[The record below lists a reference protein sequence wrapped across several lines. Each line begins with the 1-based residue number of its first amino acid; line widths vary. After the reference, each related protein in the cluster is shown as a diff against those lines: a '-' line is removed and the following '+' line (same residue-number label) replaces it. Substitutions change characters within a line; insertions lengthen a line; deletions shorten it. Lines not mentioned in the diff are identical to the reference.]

1 MFEKKKEML
10 LLVEGMHCEACA
22 NRVKKALETKKEIK
36 KVKVDLKTKQVLLS
50 YIGSLEQQEIRN
62 IVEDLGYQVIEM
74 REG

>member
-22 NRVKKALETKKEIK
+22 SRVKKALETKKEIK
-36 KVKVDLKTKQVLLS
+36 KIKVDLKTKQVLLS